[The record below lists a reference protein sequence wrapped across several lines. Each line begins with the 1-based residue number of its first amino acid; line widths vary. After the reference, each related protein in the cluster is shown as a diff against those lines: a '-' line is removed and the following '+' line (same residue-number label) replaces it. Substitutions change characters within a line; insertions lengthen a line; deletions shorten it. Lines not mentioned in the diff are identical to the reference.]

1 MDAAIL
7 ISALALG
14 LSAIGF
20 FYKLGRD
27 TKEEKTKSQTDNEML
42 SQIYR
47 STETINKKLDDIAE
61 WQREAAQIHTSHEER
76 IKTLFNSQQRFEDKF
91 AHIEKRLED
100 REILNKAIQK
110 ILERMQ

>member
-14 LSAIGF
+14 LSAVTF

-27 TKEEKTKSQTDNEML
+27 TNKKEEKNTDDSLL

-61 WQREAAQIHTSHEER
+61 WQRKAAEIHATHEER
-76 IKTLFNSQQRFEDKF
+76 IKTLFSNLGQVNDRLNLF
-91 AHIEKRLED
+91 EKRLDD
-100 REILNKAIQK
+100 REVLNKSLQK
-110 ILERMQ
+110 ILERLS

>member
-1 MDAAIL
+1 MEPAIL

-27 TKEEKTKSQTDNEML
+27 TKSEKPKEAADNEML

-61 WQREAAQIHTSHEER
+61 WQREATRVHTSHEER
-76 IKTLFNSQQRFEDKF
+76 IKTLFNRVDNLEN
-91 AHIEKRLED
+91 RMED
-100 REILNKAIQK
+100 REVINRALQK
-110 ILERMQ
+110 ILERLG